1 MKNLLIATALIL
13 TTQTQA
19 ASLENDV
26 FLDSELDNLE
36 KVMSCTDDVRT
47 AVFRQKR
54 QIHPTVLMFQE
65 NLKDY
70 GVSSYIKTLSE
81 VYFMDHDIELV
92 FTKDGYKEGIESDQ
106 FKDKT
111 KVAVNNLFRT
121 LYTGA
126 NLSHPET
133 VVPPYEI
140 EIQFPA
146 WTDKDD
152 VRISFPTD
160 ELKYF
165 SVQSDVEFARKR
177 STPISPVDYTLVLR
191 PKSEDH
197 SDIVSDLEINIVFS
211 FNGETKYEIFLPSE
225 GDFISV
231 EDPYEACQTYLEA
244 KEEAVVVADNE
255 TDEYINEP
263 AASTSTETSQ
273 TADLQ

>member
-1 MKNLLIATALIL
+1 MKHLLIATALIL

-19 ASLENDV
+19 ASLEMDV
-26 FLDSELDNLE
+26 FLDSDLDNLE

-47 AVFRQKR
+47 AVFRQKAVV
-54 QIHPTVLMFQE
+54 HPTVSMFQQ

-70 GVSSYIKTLSE
+70 GVSDYIKTLSE

-111 KVAVNNLFRT
+111 KQVTNNLFRT

-126 NLSHPET
+126 NLLHPET
-133 VVPPYEI
+133 VVPPYEV

-152 VRISFPTD
+152 VRVSFPTD

-177 STPISPVDYTLVLR
+177 STPISPADYTLVLR
-191 PKSEDH
+191 PKSNDRP
-197 SDIVSDLEINIVFS
+197 DIVSGLEINIVFNY
-211 FNGETKYEIFLPSE
+211 NGDAEYEIFLPSE

-231 EDPYEACQTYLEA
+231 EDPYVACQTYFEA
-244 KEEAVVVADNE
+244 KKEAVVVADNE
-255 TDEYINEP
+255 TDEHVNEP
-263 AASTSTETSQ
+263 TASTATETSHAGVIQ
-273 TADLQ
+273 

>member
-1 MKNLLIATALIL
+1 MKHLLIATALIL

-19 ASLENDV
+19 ASLEMDV
-26 FLDSELDNLE
+26 FLDSDLDNLE

-47 AVFRQKR
+47 AVFRQKAVV
-54 QIHPTVLMFQE
+54 HPTVSMFQQ

-70 GVSSYIKTLSE
+70 GVSDYIKTLSE

-111 KVAVNNLFRT
+111 KQVTNNLFRT

-126 NLSHPET
+126 NLLHPET
-133 VVPPYEI
+133 VVPPYEV

-152 VRISFPTD
+152 VRVSFPTD

-177 STPISPVDYTLVLR
+177 STPISPADYTLVLR
-191 PKSEDH
+191 PKSNDRP
-197 SDIVSDLEINIVFS
+197 DIVSGLEINIVFNY
-211 FNGETKYEIFLPSE
+211 NGDAEYEVFLPSE

-231 EDPYEACQTYLEA
+231 EDPYVACQTYFEA
-244 KEEAVVVADNE
+244 KKEAVVVADNE
-255 TDEYINEP
+255 TDEHVNEP
-263 AASTSTETSQ
+263 TASTTTETSHAGVIQ
-273 TADLQ
+273 

>member
-1 MKNLLIATALIL
+1 MKNFLIATALIL

-19 ASLENDV
+19 ASLESDI

-36 KVMSCTDDVRT
+36 KVMSCTDDVRNT
-47 AVFRQKR
+47 VFRQKR
-54 QIHPTVLMFQE
+54 LVHPTVLMFQQ

-70 GVSSYIKTLSE
+70 GVSNYIKTLSE

-92 FTKDGYKEGIESDQ
+92 FVKDGYKEGIESDQ

-126 NLSHPET
+126 NLLQPET
-133 VVPPYEI
+133 VVPPAEI

-160 ELKYF
+160 DLKYF
-165 SVQSDVEFARKR
+165 SVQSEVEFARKR
-177 STPISPVDYTLVLR
+177 NTPISPDDYTLVLR
-191 PKSEDH
+191 PKSEENSEIT
-197 SDIVSDLEINIVFS
+197 SDVEINIVFTY
-211 FNGETKYEIFLPSE
+211 NGETKYEIFLPSE

-244 KEEAVVVADNE
+244 KEDTVVVANNE
-255 TDEYINEP
+255 TDEHVNEP
-263 AASTSTETSQ
+263 TPSTATETSPTGVIQ
-273 TADLQ
+273 

>member
-1 MKNLLIATALIL
+1 MKHLLIATALIL
-13 TTQTQA
+13 TTQTHA
-19 ASLENDV
+19 ASLEMDV
-26 FLDSELDNLE
+26 FLDSDLDNLE

-47 AVFRQKR
+47 AVFRQKAVV
-54 QIHPTVLMFQE
+54 HPTVSMFQQ

-70 GVSSYIKTLSE
+70 GVSDYIKTLSE

-111 KVAVNNLFRT
+111 KQVTNNLFRT

-126 NLSHPET
+126 NLLHPET
-133 VVPPYEI
+133 VVPPYEV

-152 VRISFPTD
+152 VRVSFPTD

-177 STPISPVDYTLVLR
+177 STPISPADYTLVLR
-191 PKSEDH
+191 PKSNDRP
-197 SDIVSDLEINIVFS
+197 DIVSGLEINIVFNY
-211 FNGETKYEIFLPSE
+211 NGDAEYEIFLPSE

-231 EDPYEACQTYLEA
+231 EDPYVACQTYFEA
-244 KEEAVVVADNE
+244 KKEAVVVADNE
-255 TDEYINEP
+255 TDEHVNEP
-263 AASTSTETSQ
+263 TASTATETSHAGVIQ
-273 TADLQ
+273 

>member
-1 MKNLLIATALIL
+1 MKNFLIATALIL

-19 ASLENDV
+19 ASLEMDV
-26 FLDSELDNLE
+26 FLDSDLDNLE

-47 AVFRQKR
+47 AVFRQKAVV
-54 QIHPTVLMFQE
+54 HPTVSMFQQ

-70 GVSSYIKTLSE
+70 GVSNYIKTLSE

-111 KVAVNNLFRT
+111 KQVTNNLFRT

-126 NLSHPET
+126 NLLHPET
-133 VVPPYEI
+133 VVPPYEV

-152 VRISFPTD
+152 VRVSFPTD

-177 STPISPVDYTLVLR
+177 STPISPADYTLVLR
-191 PKSEDH
+191 PKSNDRP
-197 SDIVSDLEINIVFS
+197 DIVSGLEINIVFNY
-211 FNGETKYEIFLPSE
+211 NGDAEYEVFLPSE

-231 EDPYEACQTYLEA
+231 EDPYVACQTYFEA
-244 KEEAVVVADNE
+244 KKEAVVVADNE
-255 TDEYINEP
+255 TDEHVNEP
-263 AASTSTETSQ
+263 TPSTTTETSHAGVIQ
-273 TADLQ
+273 